1 MKELNR
7 DKSSAFEIIIIATF
21 QKKNMNEEKLFQ
33 DLKEATEKK
42 IQQFEAI
49 RGKVKDNNQAFW
61 DIVVLSALDPSQ
73 KTAYE
78 VQLKEKLERK
88 ELPLFTK
95 YFVVNDPVGCK
106 VGNGGGVLAVLDELD
121 KIYGEELEK
130 LKILILLSGGYS
142 QRLPSASLLGKIFT
156 AMPLGECI
164 DISDLG
170 KMLL

>member
-7 DKSSAFEIIIIATF
+7 NKSSAFEIIIIATF

-33 DLKEATEKK
+33 DLKKATEKK

-88 ELPLFTK
+88 ELPLFTE

-106 VGNGGGVLAVLDELD
+106 VGNGGGVLAVLDELE

>member
-7 DKSSAFEIIIIATF
+7 NKSSAFEIIIIATF

-33 DLKEATEKK
+33 DLKKATEKK

-78 VQLKEKLERK
+78 LQLKEKLERK

-106 VGNGGGVLAVLDELD
+106 VGNGGGVLAVLDELE

>member
-7 DKSSAFEIIIIATF
+7 NKSSAFEIIIIATF

-33 DLKEATEKK
+33 DLKKATEKK

-88 ELPLFTK
+88 ELPLFTE
-95 YFVVNDPVGCK
+95 YFVVNDTVGCK
-106 VGNGGGVLAVLDELD
+106 VGNGGGVLAVLDELE